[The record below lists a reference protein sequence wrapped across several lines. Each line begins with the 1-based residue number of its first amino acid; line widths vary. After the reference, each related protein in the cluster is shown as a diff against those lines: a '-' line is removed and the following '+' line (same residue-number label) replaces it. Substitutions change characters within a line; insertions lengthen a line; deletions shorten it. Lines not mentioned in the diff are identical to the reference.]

1 MQSAKPKRNQSSL
14 EQARYEYCKDLYERE
29 QLRRESLERKAQFH
43 ITLITLFL
51 GVLSL
56 RVDFF
61 RDLQSAV
68 AGEGLP
74 PAAAM
79 AICVIAVVF
88 GAALLMSFIA
98 VVFAVR
104 IRGYYPEYV
113 ANPSTMLFYERDGFI
128 SPYTVKGFYRKA
140 GKAYAIALE
149 SDSRVN
155 NAKSMWLVIATYSLL
170 TMIVSFALLFV
181 GSVYIQL

>member
-1 MQSAKPKRNQSSL
+1 MRSAKPTRGQESL
-14 EQARYEYCKDLYERE
+14 DQARYEYCKELYERE

-56 RVDFF
+56 RIEFF
-61 RDLQSAV
+61 SDLQSAV
-68 AGEGLP
+68 AGGALM
-74 PAAAM
+74 PAAALG
-79 AICVIAVVF
+79 ILVIAVVF
-88 GAALLMSFIA
+88 GLSLLMSFVA
-98 VVFAVR
+98 VVLAVR
-104 IRGYYPEYV
+104 IRGYHPEYA
-113 ANPSTMLFYERDGFI
+113 ANPSTALFYRGGFI
-128 SPYTVKGFYRKA
+128 EPYTLQGFYRRI

-155 NAKSMWLVIATYSLL
+155 NAKSMWLLVATYSLL

-181 GSVYIQL
+181 CSVYIQF